1 MATGHALIQR
11 FANRFVNPQLAANQR
26 GRSWH
31 GSAWRSFD
39 GFGRKMRAGLRA
51 GCASPITTDAQGHP

>member
-26 GRSWH
+26 GRRL
-31 GSAWRSFD
+31 ARIRLAEF
-39 GFGRKMRAGLRA
+39 
-51 GCASPITTDAQGHP
+51 